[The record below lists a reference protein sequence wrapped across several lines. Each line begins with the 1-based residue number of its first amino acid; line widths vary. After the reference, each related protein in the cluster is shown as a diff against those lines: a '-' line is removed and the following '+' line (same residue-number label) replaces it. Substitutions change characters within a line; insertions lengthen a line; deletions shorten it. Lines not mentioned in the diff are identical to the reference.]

1 MECILQE
8 IESSKEAVVLKRFD
22 FSYIKMTEI
31 RAETLKSL
39 SRLEEFSTNYK
50 AKLTSAQL
58 RTIFTEIIERKE
70 ENKLKVLRLPGNR
83 LSELRPHL
91 VAAAME
97 KLVTIDVE
105 ATHISDL
112 AREIFRKE
120 RVFFNFDLGIKNKK
134 KILHPFFRCNF

>member
-8 IESSKEAVVLKRFD
+8 IGSSKEAVVLKRFD
-22 FSYIKMTEI
+22 FSNITMTGI
-31 RAETLKSL
+31 CPETLKSL
-39 SRLEEFSTNYK
+39 CSLEEFTTNYE
-50 AKLTSAQL
+50 AKLTSVQL
-58 RTIFTEIIERKE
+58 RTIFTEILERKE
-70 ENKLKVLRLPGNR
+70 ENKLQVLGVSGNP

-112 AREIFRKE
+112 AEEIFKKE
-120 RVFFNFDLGIKNKK
+120 RVFFNLNLWFQNSNKTQ
-134 KILHPFFRCNF
+134 NMV

>member
-22 FSYIKMTEI
+22 FSDITMTGI
-31 RAETLKSL
+31 RAETLKSI

-50 AKLTSAQL
+50 AKLSTGQL
-58 RTIFTEIIERKE
+58 RTIFTEIVERKE
-70 ENKLKVLRLPGNR
+70 ENKLKVLRVSGNR

-91 VAAAME
+91 VAAVME
-97 KLVTIDVE
+97 TLVTIEVE

-112 AREIFRKE
+112 AEEIFRKE
-120 RVFFNFDLGIKNKK
+120 RVFFNFDLGLQNKM
-134 KILHPFFRCNF
+134 F